1 MTTMIKKQDKPIGC
15 VSFQIGTM
23 MRTIDV
29 YAYGW
34 GVSVSVRDKT
44 EKGQTMFDHRDFN
57 MTKKYPNIESNIR
70 RGMRYY
76 KASNL
81 LIDEVLKQYAKRL
94 VWVVTQE
101 SCANG
106 EINFNVVVCNS
117 EETAK
122 AQMQKEIDWL
132 KNESIHFR
140 DFDKGVEEFEVEQE
154 DCRFFL
160 NDTWDDYYEEIIVM
174 EKEITTL

>member
-1 MTTMIKKQDKPIGC
+1 MTTMIKKQEKPIGS

-29 YAYGW
+29 YVFGW

-44 EKGQTMFDHRDFN
+44 EKGQTIFDHRNFN
-57 MTKKYPNIESNIR
+57 ETKKYPDIESNIR

-76 KASNL
+76 KASDL

-94 VWVVTQE
+94 VWVMTQE
-101 SCANG
+101 SCVDG
-106 EINFNVVVCNS
+106 EVHFNVVVCDS

-122 AQMQKEIDWL
+122 AQMQKGIDWI
-132 KNESIHFR
+132 KNDSSHFR
-140 DFDKGVEEFEVEQE
+140 NFDEKGDNFEIEESEY
-154 DCRFFL
+154 RFFI
-160 NDTWDDYYEEIIVM
+160 NDDYDDYYEEIMVM

>member
-1 MTTMIKKQDKPIGC
+1 MTTMIKKQEKPIGS

-29 YAYGW
+29 YAFGW

-44 EKGQTMFDHRDFN
+44 EKGQTIFDRRGFN
-57 MTKKYPNIESNIR
+57 RTKKYPDIESNIR

-76 KASNL
+76 KASDL

-94 VWVVTQE
+94 VWVMTQE
-101 SCANG
+101 SCVNG
-106 EINFNVVVCNS
+106 EVNYNVVVCDS

-140 DFDKGVEEFEVEQE
+140 DFDKEGEDFEVEQE

-160 NDTWDDYYEEIIVM
+160 NDPCDDYYEEIMVM